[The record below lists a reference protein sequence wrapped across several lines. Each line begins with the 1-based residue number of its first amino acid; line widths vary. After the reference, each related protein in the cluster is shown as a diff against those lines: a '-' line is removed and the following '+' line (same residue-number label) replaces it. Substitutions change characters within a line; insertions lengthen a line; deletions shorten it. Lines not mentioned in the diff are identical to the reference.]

1 MESTR
6 KEIES
11 EINSKLY
18 RKISSE
24 LRSIFVKNNPPEYA
38 QELNP
43 ILLTEI
49 GIELNIEI
57 NQMIENG

>member
-1 MESTR
+1 MGSIE
-6 KEIES
+6 KEIA
-11 EINSKLY
+11 SKLNLELY

-24 LRSIFVKNNPPEYA
+24 LRSRFVENNPPEYA

-57 NQMIENG
+57 NQMINHG

>member
-1 MESTR
+1 MNSIK

-24 LRSIFVKNNPPEYA
+24 LRSTFVENNPPEYA

-57 NQMIENG
+57 NQMIGNG